1 MVKLLH
7 FLVFHFS
14 PQKDR
19 GKLLSGIH
27 TKCFLSILIFYRSKQ
42 LKLSTPL
49 LSSPLFST
57 IFARSKWTR
66 VFGFSI
72 RNPKPMLSTD
82 QTWFWRKKKIF
93 GYLLWKSIVP
103 FNANWT
109 WSNKYLL
116 LRSKFH
122 VEWLPRESFPIL
134 PLNKWWPLIFLIN
147 YCLES

>member
-72 RNPKPMLSTD
+72 RNPNPCWVQIKHDFEGKKRFLVICCENQLYLSTPIGLEATNTCFCD
-82 QTWFWRKKKIF
+82 QNFT
-93 GYLLWKSIVP
+93 
-103 FNANWT
+103 
-109 WSNKYLL
+109 
-116 LRSKFH
+116 
-122 VEWLPRESFPIL
+122 
-134 PLNKWWPLIFLIN
+134 LNDYQERAFQFYP
-147 YCLES
+147 